1 VVSGNYDKIDA
12 TAWPYGMSSWEQQLE
27 QYLYQ
32 ESTRLVLIIL
42 QFKEGVIKMRKLHS
56 CIDDFPLNFTM
67 GSFKYCEQGD
77 ILNQNFCQSHA

>member
-32 ESTRLVLIIL
+32 ESTRLALIIL
-42 QFKEGVIKMRKLHS
+42 QIKEGVI
-56 CIDDFPLNFTM
+56 
-67 GSFKYCEQGD
+67 
-77 ILNQNFCQSHA
+77 